1 MESLRR
7 NFFNGSQEGEKKIA
21 WVKWSNVL
29 APKTHGG
36 LGVFSFFALNR
47 ALLAKWVWRFLSH
60 DNSLWYRV
68 ISDIYVA
75 AKLQGPLLSSFRRGV
90 RGGAESHQYELLSS
104 LLEPVIL
111 SNSVDRWVCD
121 LNGEWAFKVKDI
133 RLLIDESFLPN
144 SDTPIRWVK
153 SVLIKINVF
162 AWKVSLDR
170 LPTRFNLA
178 RRNVAVASTLSPICN
193 QAPEDSSHLFCGCSM
208 AKEIVALI
216 CRWWSLNLYLPSS
229 YVD

>member
-68 ISDIYVA
+68 ISEESEEELSHTNTSCY
-75 AKLQGPLLSSFRRGV
+75 LLYLS
-90 RGGAESHQYELLSS
+90 QLYYPTLL
-104 LLEPVIL
+104 I
-111 SNSVDRWVCD
+111 
-121 LNGEWAFKVKDI
+121 VKDI